1 MKYKIGDLRTEDV
14 QELDVSEFF
23 PSATEPVI
31 IKIRRLTEKKQ
42 SDVVALMMR
51 GQSIKSK
58 GEIEIL
64 DTGWYQKARE
74 IQLLN
79 GVVND
84 ASFPFEQWDMA
95 FIDAI
100 DDRNP
105 RLIAKIHEA
114 IRKFGRPLA
123 EESEE
128 SLET

>member
-1 MKYKIGDLRTEDV
+1 MKYTISDLRTEDF
-14 QELDVSEFF
+14 QSLDISEFF

-31 IKIRRLTEKKQ
+31 IKIKRLTEKKR
-42 SDVVALMMR
+42 SDVVALMMH

-58 GEIEIL
+58 GEIEIM

-79 GVVND
+79 GVVLD
-84 ASFPFEQWDMA
+84 DSFPFEKWDMA
-95 FIDAI
+95 FVDAL
-100 DDRNP
+100 DERNP
-105 RLIAKIHEA
+105 SLVAKIQEA

-123 EESEE
+123 EESDE

>member
-31 IKIRRLTEKKQ
+31 IKIRRLTEKKR
-42 SDVVALMMR
+42 SDVIALMMR
-51 GQSIKSK
+51 GQSIKEE
-58 GEIEIL
+58 GEVEIL

-74 IQLLN
+74 VQLIN
-79 GVVND
+79 GVVID
-84 ASFPFEQWDMA
+84 DSFPFEQWDMA
-95 FIDAI
+95 FIDAL

-105 RLIAKIHEA
+105 QLIAKIFKA

-123 EESEE
+123 DESEE
-128 SLET
+128 SSET